1 MKDEKLVIFDWGG
14 VIESHREGEHNIDIA
29 KTNIIKRFNP
39 SLSDNEILI
48 RYNNCD
54 GSSINNHINTVNTI
68 EKVKEWFERI
78 KTSTE
83 IDCTFEEFCEVYEE
97 EYMKVFYY
105 KDVVEYIHSLKDKC
119 RIGILSNLC
128 YLDKKRI
135 DMQTDLKQFD
145 YVWLSFELKY
155 RKPDNKIYE
164 IVENTCN
171 TKPENILFIDDKKI
185 NIDTAK
191 QRGWNTHQAFGYEL
205 DTIKIAVN
213 EFLAK

>member
-29 KTNIIKRFNP
+29 KTNIIKRFNS

-48 RYNNCD
+48 RYNSCD

-105 KDVVEYIHSLKDKC
+105 KDVVQYIHSLKDKC
-119 RIGILSNLC
+119 KIGILSNLC

-155 RKPDNKIYE
+155 RKPDNQIYE